1 MFPSTYVP
9 LLIIPMPIPKEAA
22 SAKTSLLFLFSCLR
36 LTITSFF
43 STDESIRLACS
54 SIELLSFLVSKAYL
68 TLFTTEFNLPIA
80 VSESSKGSL
89 LSSMESNTDS
99 NYLSS
104 YFVSTKLLA
113 TLFFTCS
120 SSIELSK
127 L

>member
-1 MFPSTYVP
+1 
-9 LLIIPMPIPKEAA
+9 MPIPKEAA